1 MKEATLSLEKR
12 SRSYSWSNYSTFLPR
27 HLSGEVDSHSHCLFT
42 RVHLLF
48 ALGFRVSTRCRA
60 RPPILSQ
67 VDSHS
72 HFIWAWDVEILRNWK
87 ATGNAKAV
95 ISGTY
100 PVPHTRMPEWL
111 KRPHPQVP
119 KGDGVVQVSR
129 PYRYKKP
136 GCPCDCEWKSEAGS
150 WLGDGNS
157 RVSEKCKPWL

>member
-1 MKEATLSLEKR
+1 M
-12 SRSYSWSNYSTFLPR
+12 
-27 HLSGEVDSHSHCLFT
+27 
-42 RVHLLF
+42 
-48 ALGFRVSTRCRA
+48 
-60 RPPILSQ
+60 Q

-119 KGDGVVQVSR
+119 KGDGVVQVRGLLNMSLLD
-129 PYRYKKP
+129 PVCCGLWGFDNKIWP
-136 GCPCDCEWKSEAGS
+136 DFEIAAALETFAMHALH
-150 WLGDGNS
+150 LGATES
-157 RVSEKCKPWL
+157 YHVS